1 MKVILC
7 NTPKGVYTIPLLDVA
22 EDRANYYSCVVDGNE
37 KGSKEWQEEV
47 DYAMNDN
54 YEAID
59 WLLNN
64 TDWEDWKDVAKKF
77 NDSIDV
83 IDDEFWTSSG
93 DFEII
98 EI

>member
-1 MKVILC
+1 M
-7 NTPKGVYTIPLLDVA
+7 D
-22 EDRANYYSCVVDGNE
+22 
-37 KGSKEWQEEV
+37 
-47 DYAMNDN
+47 DN